1 MQKIKLADVLKNN
14 DIVLAIGVILIVAMM
29 VIPVPS
35 PLLDFLLIINI
46 SLSVIIL
53 LVCLYTTEPLE
64 YSSFPTML
72 LISTLLRLALNVSST
87 RLCSGL
93 L

>member
-14 DIVLAIGVILIVAMM
+14 DNVLAIGVILIVTMM

-46 SLSVIIL
+46 YLSVIIL
-53 LVCLYTTEPLE
+53 LFCFYTT
-64 YSSFPTML
+64 
-72 LISTLLRLALNVSST
+72 
-87 RLCSGL
+87 
-93 L
+93 